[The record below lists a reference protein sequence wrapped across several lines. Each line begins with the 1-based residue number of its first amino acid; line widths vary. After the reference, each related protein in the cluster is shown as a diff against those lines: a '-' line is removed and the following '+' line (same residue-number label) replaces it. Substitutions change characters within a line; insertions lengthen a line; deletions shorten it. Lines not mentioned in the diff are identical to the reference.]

1 MYNGCIAEVEMA
13 SYGGL
18 QPSGKAEVREIR
30 CIEVLTRRKKGYT
43 FDQIGRELNLSVS
56 EAHKLYT
63 QSLKEAQE
71 LRAATAPHQLEETI
85 QGFEQLEEMILT
97 RGRVNLEAQIKR
109 AHLHLATARTG
120 DAKSPVS
127 GRTAIEWEIEV
138 ARLETLAETTFGMEN
153 EDIDRLAKLRDRKAQ
168 YLGVEPA
175 KKLEVE
181 HTIVVQANEAQ
192 ARLRAKLNMIMTPV
206 EPVPEEVIEDA
217 EVAEEE
223 AS

>member
-1 MYNGCIAEVEMA
+1 MA
-13 SYGGL
+13 SLGG
-18 QPSGKAEVREIR
+18 
-30 CIEVLTRRKKGYT
+30 IERKGADEARQMMETSVIKLRRKGYT
-43 FDQIGRELNLSVS
+43 FEQVGREMGISTQC
-56 EAHKLYT
+56 AHQYHVAALAA
-63 QSLKEAQE
+63 SARI
-71 LRAATAPHQLEETI
+71 RADVMPHQLEETV

-120 DAKSPVS
+120 DPKSPVS

-181 HTIVVQANEAQ
+181 HTIVLQAQEAQ
-192 ARLRAKLNMIMTPV
+192 ARLRAKLNMIMAPV
-206 EPVPEEVIEDA
+206 EPVIEEEPEIEDA
-217 EVAEEE
+217 EVADEE